1 MVPPV
6 LFYQD
11 IREKKIFTFLFTLIQ
26 NEETGTG
33 SRGVLP
39 RGSTKAPALIYQ
51 SFPLKT
57 PVSLGGGMKAAFV
70 FFG

>member
-26 NEETGTG
+26 NEGTGTG

-39 RGSTKAPALIYQ
+39 RGSTKAPALIYG
-51 SFPLKT
+51 KNDT
-57 PVSLGGGMKAAFV
+57 GK
-70 FFG
+70 